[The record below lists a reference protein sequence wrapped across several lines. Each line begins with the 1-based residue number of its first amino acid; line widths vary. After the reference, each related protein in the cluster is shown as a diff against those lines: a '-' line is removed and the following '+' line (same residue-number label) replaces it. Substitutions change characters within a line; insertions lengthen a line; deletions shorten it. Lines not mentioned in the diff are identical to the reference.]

1 MPSKFYDEEKSLG
14 SSGQK
19 KLEQIKF
26 YLNQNKSVYILD
38 EPTNFIDTNHKE
50 EIIRLINEKINEDK
64 IIIIISHDSYLDKLS
79 TKIIEL

>member
-1 MPSKFYDEEKSLG
+1 M
-14 SSGQK
+14 
-19 KLEQIKF
+19 
-26 YLNQNKSVYILD
+26 NQNKSVYTLD
-38 EPTNFIDTNHKE
+38 ETTNFIDINHKE

>member
-1 MPSKFYDEEKSLG
+1 M
-14 SSGQK
+14 
-19 KLEQIKF
+19 
-26 YLNQNKSVYILD
+26 NQNKSVYILD